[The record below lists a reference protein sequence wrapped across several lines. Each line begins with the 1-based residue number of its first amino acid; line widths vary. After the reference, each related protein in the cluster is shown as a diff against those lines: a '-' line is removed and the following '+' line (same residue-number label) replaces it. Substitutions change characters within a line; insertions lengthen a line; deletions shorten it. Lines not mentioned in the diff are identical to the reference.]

1 VSGLNKVIEARLEA
15 DRARARLVESVKAL
29 EAPLLE
35 LKEQLTPRHIM
46 GELFEGAKSKGAD
59 LAEDA
64 VDAVRSRPIAA
75 TGAVA
80 AIALF
85 LAREPLID
93 LAGKLIGGKAEKK
106 TGKKPEKK
114 AVPEAKPVAK
124 RSRQPAKRKQT
135 NTEKG

>member
-1 VSGLNKVIEARLEA
+1 MTGLGSVVEAKLEA
-15 DRARARLVESVKAL
+15 DRARARLIESIKAL

-35 LKEQLTPRHIM
+35 LKAQLTPRHIM

-64 VDAVRSRPIAA
+64 VDAVRARPIAA

-85 LAREPLID
+85 LAREPLLD
-93 LAGKLIGGKAEKK
+93 LAGKLIGGKPKK
-106 TGKKPEKK
+106 DLPTKSANAKSAG
-114 AVPEAKPVAK
+114 EAKPPRK
-124 RSRQPAKRKQT
+124 RSTKKISV
-135 NTEKG
+135 ESKKDG